1 MMMSAQN
8 EKSTRPLD
16 FLVQH
21 PVFARDEFAASHSGK
36 SGRRSVVTTNNVLA
50 HHVARGR
57 LLRLHRGLY
66 ATVPPGVDPK
76 SFEPDPY
83 LVATKAADD
92 AAVAY
97 HAALQFHGKAYSVS
111 TRFTYVTR
119 HRLRPFEFRT
129 AQFVPV
135 LLPAS
140 LRALRRPV
148 GGLLEQRHAGGFVR
162 VTTLE
167 RTLVDVLDAPEKGGG
182 WEEIWRSLESV
193 EFFDLDAVVEY
204 ALKWGSALTI
214 ARVGFYLEQ
223 HREQL
228 MVEDRHLKALR
239 ARAPAQPRY
248 FDRERG
254 RGKFVRPWNLVVP
267 DRILK
272 RSWAEVT

>member
-1 MMMSAQN
+1 MVAATQIGKIM
-8 EKSTRPLD
+8 KPLAFFD
-16 FLVQH
+16 QH
-21 PVFARDEFAASHSGK
+21 PIFTHREFATAHSGG
-36 SGRRSVVTTNNVLA
+36 GRRSSQTTNNILA
-50 HHVARGR
+50 QHVAGGR
-57 LLRLHRGLY
+57 LLR
-66 ATVPPGVDPK
+66 VDPE

-83 LVATKAADD
+83 LIATRAADD
-92 AAVAY
+92 AVVAY

-111 TRFTYVTR
+111 SRFTYLTR
-119 HRLRPFEFRT
+119 HRLRPFDFRGAEFV
-129 AQFVPV
+129 AV
-135 LLPAS
+135 LLPAR
-140 LRALRRPV
+140 LRASRRPA

-167 RTLVDVLDAPEKGGG
+167 RTLVDVLDAPEHGGG

-204 ALKWGSALTI
+204 ALKLGSALTI

-239 ARAPAQPRY
+239 ARSPAQPRY
-248 FDRERG
+248 FDGDRG
-254 RGKFVRPWNLVVP
+254 PGKFVRPWNLVVP
-267 DRILK
+267 EHVLS

>member
-1 MMMSAQN
+1 MMMAAQN
-8 EKSTRPLD
+8 GKSMRPLA
-16 FLVQH
+16 FLGQH
-21 PVFARDEFAASHSGK
+21 PVFSRDEFAVTHSGN
-36 SGRRSVVTTNNVLA
+36 GRRSVLTTNNVLA
-50 HHVARGR
+50 QHVRRGR
-57 LLRLHRGLY
+57 LLRVHRGLY

-76 SFEPDPY
+76 LFEPDPY
-83 LVATKAADD
+83 LVVTKAADD

-97 HAALQFHGKAYSVS
+97 HAALQFHGNAYSVS

-119 HRLRPFEFRT
+119 HRLRPFEFRG
-129 AQFVPV
+129 AEFVPV
-135 LLPAS
+135 LLPAT

-148 GGLLEQRHAGGFVR
+148 GGVLEQRHAGGFVR

-167 RTLVDVLDAPEKGGG
+167 RTLVDLLDAPEQGGG
-182 WEEIWRSLESV
+182 WEEIWRSLESI
-193 EFFDLDAVVEY
+193 EFFDLDAVLEY
-204 ALKWGSALTI
+204 ALQLGSALTI

-254 RGKFVRPWNLVVP
+254 RGKFVRPWNLIVP
-267 DRILK
+267 DQVIT